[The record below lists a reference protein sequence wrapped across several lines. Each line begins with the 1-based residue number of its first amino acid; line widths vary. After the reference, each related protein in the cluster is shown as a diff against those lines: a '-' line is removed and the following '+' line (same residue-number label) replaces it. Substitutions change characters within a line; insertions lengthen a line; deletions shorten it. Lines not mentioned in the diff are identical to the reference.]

1 MIIKKFNLFIE
12 KVFLTK
18 SSNSGS
24 TKQNDTI
31 LDNPSNNQSLSSLL
45 LLNNKLRKEEYKQL
59 IKDLELRVSKGFIR
73 KLLNSDF
80 SEGHIQKVILS
91 LNNNQFLYDKEKI
104 GDLVCEYCGKTPLF
118 RNRVNLLDIMKLKIP
133 MRVSHNLIATCDHK
147 EPKSKGGDVYAYSNL
162 AICCHKCNTLKG
174 DMSYADWQYLMEV
187 SNKLIKDLNLN
198 KDNYDTIKKS
208 ELFNSIESSDFKK
221 RIREYIKNKVNN

>member
-1 MIIKKFNLFIE
+1 MIIKKFNLFLE
-12 KVFLTK
+12 KVILTK
-18 SSNSGS
+18 NSNSGS

-45 LLNNKLRKEEYKQL
+45 LLNNKLRKEEYEQL
-59 IKDLELRVSKGFIR
+59 IKDLELRVNRKFIR

-91 LNNNQFLYDKEKI
+91 LNNNQFIYDKEKT

-118 RNRVNLLDIMKLKIP
+118 RNRVNLVDIMKLKMP
-133 MRVSHNLIATCDHK
+133 MRVIPSMIATCDHK
-147 EPKSKGGDVYAYSNL
+147 EPKSKGGDVYDYNNL
-162 AICCHKCNTLKG
+162 AICCNKCNTLKG
-174 DMSYADWQYLMEV
+174 DMAYVDWKYLMEV
-187 SNKLIKDLNLN
+187 SNKLINDLDLN
-198 KDNYDTIKKS
+198 KSNYDTIKKS
-208 ELFNSIESSDFKK
+208 ELFNSIESSDLKK